1 MLRPSRMAVL
11 LAAVL
16 TGACFHATIE
26 TGLPA
31 SATVVQKDW
40 ANGFI
45 FGLVPPSTVETK
57 AQCPNGVAR
66 VETQHSFLN
75 MLASFIT
82 FNLYTPMTITVTC
95 ASSNRMAS
103 LPATATVLHSVAS
116 ADGIDAT
123 LMQRAFDQAVKTGA
137 PVYVDLR

>member
-1 MLRPSRMAVL
+1 MIRPSRMAVI

-31 SATVVQKDW
+31 SATVIQKDW
-40 ANGFI
+40 AHGFI

-57 AQCPNGVAR
+57 AQCANGVAR

-75 MLASFIT
+75 MLVTIIT
-82 FNLYTPMTITVTC
+82 FDIYTPMAITVTC
-95 ASSNRMAS
+95 ASSNKMAS
-103 LPATATVLHSVAS
+103 LPATATVLHSLAS
-116 ADGIDAT
+116 SGGVDPT
-123 LMQRAFDQAVKTGA
+123 LMQRAFDQAVKSGA